1 MQRVTEVQLK
11 KVFKKLFSE
20 SFKGKFINLK
30 LGDIE
35 KWDSLGNFN
44 LLLLIEKEFNFRF
57 SNEEISELKS
67 IKEILYTLQNGKIQ
81 KLPRN

>member
-1 MQRVTEVQLK
+1 MQKVTEVQLK

-44 LLLLIEKEFNFRF
+44 LLLEIEQTFKIRFDLIEIEN
-57 SNEEISELKS
+57 LKS
-67 IKEILYTLQNGKIQ
+67 VPAILKVLKKNDK
-81 KLPRN
+81 

>member
-1 MQRVTEVQLK
+1 MQKVTEVQLK
-11 KVFKKLFSE
+11 KVFKKLFSG

-30 LGDIE
+30 LGDIK